1 MKCAICRNKTN
12 WDESFGYNEFIV
24 CPKCLEILSAHKTA
38 IGFVLT
44 AGRIRKEE
52 RKSKNETL

>member
-1 MKCAICRNKTN
+1 MKCAICKNKTN
-12 WDESFGYNEFIV
+12 WDESFGYKEFIV

-44 AGRIRKEE
+44 VGRIKKKKGE
-52 RKSKNETL
+52 